1 MMDVVMVLTN
11 LLMKLLWLYMGLMA
25 LVFFIIALSS
35 TIGLLLV
42 VNWYAGVRQ
51 QRQRD
56 EHLGE
61 GKGADQRRPGEGD

>member
-11 LLMKLLWLYMGLMA
+11 LLMKLLWVYLGLMA

-42 VNWYAGVRQ
+42 VN
-51 QRQRD
+51 
-56 EHLGE
+56 
-61 GKGADQRRPGEGD
+61 